1 MSVTSKT
8 RLLSKLKNS
17 KPYREAYVN
26 EHVKTS
32 LPLQIHH
39 LREQR
44 ELTQTQLAE
53 LARTTQT
60 VISRLEDPNYGNLS
74 LDSFSSPK

>member
-1 MSVTSKT
+1 MRVTSKT

-53 LARTTQT
+53 LARTTQQSFLALKT
-60 VISRLEDPNYGNLS
+60 QTMGISL
-74 LDSFSSPK
+74 